1 MPLFLHSPVTDLWYW
16 YGWGDMEE
24 SIREICHRMCDR
36 VIWDSLG
43 RVLLFEKRS
52 VVSEFV
58 LMMSWVVRYKAYVAL
73 HIWVDVTSFLS
84 VLLPHSSIV
93 GLVVY

>member
-1 MPLFLHSPVTDLWYW
+1 M
-16 YGWGDMEE
+16 G
-24 SIREICHRMCDR
+24 DR
-36 VIWDSLG
+36 VLWDSIG
-43 RVLLFEKRS
+43 RVLLFEKHS

>member
-1 MPLFLHSPVTDLWYW
+1 
-16 YGWGDMEE
+16 MEE
-24 SIREICHRMCDR
+24 SIREICHRMGDQ
-36 VIWDSLG
+36 VLWDSIG